1 MVKDS
6 IKIIGVTIGLSW
18 IAFIALAIFL
28 KGLGVLFD
36 DWFVTNAMVITV
48 VSGIIVLLLIAIG
61 AITLTSLG
69 RKR

>member
-1 MVKDS
+1 MVRDAV
-6 IKIIGVTIGLSW
+6 KIIGVTIGLSW

-36 DWFVTNAMVITV
+36 DWFVSNALIITII
-48 VSGIIVLLLIAIG
+48 SGIIVLVLIAIG